1 MYIVKSKQ
9 IKKAVSSEVE
19 RKKLRYMNEFVD
31 PPKIFIP
38 PSHLPPL
45 GIKKIIFLKAFG
57 FDGNGNFI
65 HTR

>member
-1 MYIVKSKQ
+1 
-9 IKKAVSSEVE
+9 
-19 RKKLRYMNEFVD
+19 MNEFVD